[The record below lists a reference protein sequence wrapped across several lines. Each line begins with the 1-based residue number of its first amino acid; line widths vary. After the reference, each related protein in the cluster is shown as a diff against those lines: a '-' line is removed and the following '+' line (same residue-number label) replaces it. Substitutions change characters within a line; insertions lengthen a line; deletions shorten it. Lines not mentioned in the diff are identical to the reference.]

1 MDKIVLSFAVLLILC
16 WLFSPCF
23 SERILFLTPVGS
35 KSHKFAFMP
44 IAEELASR
52 GHQVTV
58 VSPYKPSKSIKN
70 ISEIQLVKVA
80 KLVEEVEIDWFYMS
94 KQSPMVQSTTML
106 SHIRMVITEGYDD
119 FAHNSEVKKILEKKA
134 VDLVVIDAIFNDFV
148 SHFLNSFISLLHV
161 LTFYF

>member
-1 MDKIVLSFAVLLILC
+1 MEKIVTSFALLFTLC

-58 VSPYKPSKSIKN
+58 VSPYKASKSITN
-70 ISEIQLVKVA
+70 IREIQLLKVA
-80 KLVEEVEIDWFYMS
+80 KLFEEVKIDWFYMS
-94 KQSPMVQSTTML
+94 QLSPMVQSTTML
-106 SHIRMVITEGYDD
+106 SHIRTVITE
-119 FAHNSEVKKILEKKA
+119 
-134 VDLVVIDAIFNDFV
+134 
-148 SHFLNSFISLLHV
+148 
-161 LTFYF
+161 

>member
-1 MDKIVLSFAVLLILC
+1 MEKTVFSLGALVALC
-16 WLFSPCF
+16 FLFIPCF

-58 VSPYKPSKSIKN
+58 VSPYKASKN
-70 ISEIQLVKVA
+70 ITNLREIQLMKVA
-80 KLVEEVEIDWFYMS
+80 KLFEEVEIDWFIMS

-106 SHIRMVITEGYDD
+106 SHIRTVITEGYDD
-119 FAHNSEVKKILEKKA
+119 FAHNLEVKEILEKKN
-134 VDLVVIDAIFNDFV
+134 VDLVVLDAIFNDFV
-148 SHFLNSFISLLHV
+148 SFFKLFLFFRKCCV
-161 LTFYF
+161 LS